1 MSEKVELTQQM
12 NLIEIQVAKMEEIKA
27 HIVKSQSVLE
37 LINNSLESKVKA
49 NNPDIASELNSLVTV
64 YDQLEH
70 AFEDAEEVEEFLKQ
84 TEVVDE
90 KNA

>member
-1 MSEKVELTQQM
+1 MSEKIELDVQK
-12 NLIEIQVAKMEEIKA
+12 NLIEVQVAKMEEIKA

-37 LINNSLESKVKA
+37 LVNNSLEQKA
-49 NNPDIASELNSLVTV
+49 GKEGCDIASELNSLVTV

-70 AFEDAEEVEEFLKQ
+70 AFEDAEEVEAFLKQ